1 MALDWQDGISQINK
15 AVEKISEEKEW
26 QMWLTLY
33 PNMDK
38 NTFMSFEKFRQKGK
52 KQSVETK
59 ISDKEILKKAEE
71 VKKLHQRMLEEGE
84 MNGTV

>member
-1 MALDWQDGISQINK
+1 M
-15 AVEKISEEKEW
+15 
-26 QMWLTLY
+26 
-33 PNMDK
+33 
-38 NTFMSFEKFRQKGK
+38 RQKGK